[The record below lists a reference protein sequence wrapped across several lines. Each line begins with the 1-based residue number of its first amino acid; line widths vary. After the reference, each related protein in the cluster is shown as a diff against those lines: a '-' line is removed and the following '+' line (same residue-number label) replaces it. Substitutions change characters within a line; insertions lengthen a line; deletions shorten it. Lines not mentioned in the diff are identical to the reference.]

1 MFFCKS
7 IIPWE
12 LLRVV
17 VQEYEST
24 GLTNTRHNARS
35 DWFGRDPL
43 KNQIACAAGGIP
55 DTLDRAH
62 P

>member
-12 LLRVV
+12 LLCIVVQEIV

-24 GLTNTRHNARS
+24 GLTNTGITVGPTGS
-35 DWFGRDPL
+35 DQLHATR
-43 KNQIACAAGGIP
+43 
-55 DTLDRAH
+55 
-62 P
+62 